1 MIFPGKNI
9 VHGQNGREEKQW
21 MGGENRKAV

>member
-9 VHGQNGREEKQW
+9 VHGQNGREEKQR
-21 MGGENRKAV
+21 MRGEERKIW

>member
-9 VHGQNGREEKQW
+9 VHDQNGREEKQRT
-21 MGGENRKAV
+21 GGKKRKAE